1 MTSSI
6 SSSNSVAAVN
16 SDRISGLKDE
26 ILVRILSFLPT
37 QTCVSTSILSRRW
50 RSLWAYVPSIIFE
63 YTDCEDS
70 IFRAMLLQR
79 VESINTLCISGWKT
93 FKWFQF
99 DTWITVAITRNVQN
113 IDLNIEHDGDFI
125 PRCLFNCKTLV
136 DLRLVWCGVIP
147 TVATACLPRLK
158 NLRLIAVTYE
168 DDDTLNHLLFGCPL
182 LEELEL
188 QLIRESRNNLYC
200 NISSPTIERL
210 TVTFRFVDSEP
221 CECRLRINAPS
232 LRYLQISDRVGD
244 ESRLY
249 PLFEASIYLHM
260 DNSKQ
265 LDLFY
270 PRSVLKFIDWLGLL
284 DAKSLQLDLSSY
296 CSGLCKIEK
305 FTRSFIYSLNEII
318 DSKFFAGTLS
328 FPTLTEL
335 QLTAAC
341 CFLTK
346 FLGNANNLE
355 ILTFSEVSEE
365 GKSWIWIE
373 PLHMPKCLL
382 SHLRV
387 VKILKMADETKM
399 FEFVKYLLRH
409 AQVLERIELAYSVP
423 VKSEEKILMQEIS
436 SFERASKAC
445 EIAFVAAAKEA
456 DSDDE

>member
-1 MTSSI
+1 MTSSM
-6 SSSNSVAAVN
+6 SVAAVN

-50 RSLWAYVPSIIFE
+50 RFLWASVPSIIFE

-70 IFRAMLLQR
+70 IYRAMLLQR
-79 VESINTLCISGWKT
+79 VENINTLCISGWKS

-147 TVATACLPRLK
+147 TVPTACLPRLK
-158 NLRLIAVTYE
+158 NLRLIAVTFE
-168 DDDTLNHLLFGCPL
+168 DDDTLNHLLSGCPL

-188 QLIRESRNNLYC
+188 QLIRESRNNLY
-200 NISSPTIERL
+200 
-210 TVTFRFVDSEP
+210 
-221 CECRLRINAPS
+221 
-232 LRYLQISDRVGD
+232 Y
-244 ESRLY
+244 
-249 PLFEASIYLHM
+249 
-260 DNSKQ
+260 
-265 LDLFY
+265 LFY

-284 DAKSLQLDLSSY
+284 DARSLQLDLSSY
-296 CSGLCKIEK
+296 CSGLCIHSI
-305 FTRSFIYSLNEII
+305 FH
-318 DSKFFAGTLS
+318 
-328 FPTLTEL
+328 
-335 QLTAAC
+335 QLTHCAF
-341 CFLTK
+341 FLYCANDGK
-346 FLGNANNLE
+346 FGHFLGNANNLE

-373 PLHMPKCLL
+373 PLHVPKCLL

-445 EIAFVAAAKEA
+445 EIAFVAAAAKEA

>member
-1 MTSSI
+1 MTSSM
-6 SSSNSVAAVN
+6 SVAAVN

-50 RSLWAYVPSIIFE
+50 RFLWASVPSIIFE

-70 IFRAMLLQR
+70 IYRAMLLQR
-79 VESINTLCISGWKT
+79 VENINTLCISGWKS

-147 TVATACLPRLK
+147 TVPTACLPRLK
-158 NLRLIAVTYE
+158 NLRLIAVTFE
-168 DDDTLNHLLFGCPL
+168 DDDTLNHLLSGCPL

-210 TVTFRFVDSEP
+210 TVTFRFIDSEP

-232 LRYLQISDRVGD
+232 LRYLQISDRIGD

-284 DAKSLQLDLSSY
+284 DARSLQLDLSSY
-296 CSGLCKIEK
+296 CSGLCKIEE
-305 FTRSFIYSLNEII
+305 FTRSFINSLN
-318 DSKFFAGTLS
+318 
-328 FPTLTEL
+328 
-335 QLTAAC
+335 
-341 CFLTK
+341 
-346 FLGNANNLE
+346 
-355 ILTFSEVSEE
+355 EVSEE

-373 PLHMPKCLL
+373 PLHVPKCLL

-445 EIAFVAAAKEA
+445 EIAFVAAAAKEA